1 MFWSR
6 VGIAAVELKNLQR
19 HCKMLCKK
27 ARKARYIYN
36 PINKEL
42 SGLYYIFCFYV
53 IVTLL
58 GCLFFGIC
66 L

>member
-1 MFWSR
+1 MCND
-6 VGIAAVELKNLQR
+6 IAKCCAKRLGKR
-19 HCKMLCKK
+19 D
-27 ARKARYIYN
+27 IYN